1 MSTTALSVRTTV
13 GRFLWHRLPGMVI
26 GALLFAIGFP
36 LFLVG
41 AVICCVA
48 AAVYPWSERARE
60 FGAFMED
67 LDRGDWQ

>member
-1 MSTTALSVRTTV
+1 MSTTALSVSTTV

-26 GALLFAIGFP
+26 GALLFAIGVP

-48 AAVYPWSERARE
+48 AAVYPWS
-60 FGAFMED
+60 
-67 LDRGDWQ
+67 